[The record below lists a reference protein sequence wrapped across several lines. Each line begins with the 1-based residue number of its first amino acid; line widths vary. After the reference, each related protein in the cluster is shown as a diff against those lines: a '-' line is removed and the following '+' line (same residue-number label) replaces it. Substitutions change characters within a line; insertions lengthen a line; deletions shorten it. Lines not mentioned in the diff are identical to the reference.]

1 MSCETAQYCF
11 KDKIQ
16 RTMEQK
22 RELKK
27 KKKRAEKLFLDKDA
41 TAIQQEKAQSFQQMV
56 LEQLESHV
64 KKKKFLT
71 SYNNKT

>member
-11 KDKIQ
+11 KDKIH

-22 RELKK
+22 QKQ
-27 KKKRAEKLFLDKDA
+27 KKRAEKLFLDKDA